1 MATRDYLFPIKP
13 KVLQVGH
20 TTIGALPGLLTA
32 QSTSVVMLVI
42 SQSGGLQTALE
53 TKSRTTALVLAQ
65 SIALEPRSKM
75 SMTRGCVVGFNH
87 MTTLIPFH
95 TVVPIR
101 SEPGEDCPLHQTGR
115 TCTCSVTIF
124 SKVHKVNL
132 GDSAYV
138 HVLLASDV

>member
-1 MATRDYLFPIKP
+1 MRDYLFPIKP

-20 TTIGALPGLLTA
+20 TTIGALPEVLTA

-75 SMTRGCVVGFNH
+75 TSGCVVGFNYFYH
-87 MTTLIPFH
+87 LT
-95 TVVPIR
+95 R
-101 SEPGEDCPLHQTGR
+101 W
-115 TCTCSVTIF
+115 
-124 SKVHKVNL
+124 K
-132 GDSAYV
+132 
-138 HVLLASDV
+138 ASGKTPT